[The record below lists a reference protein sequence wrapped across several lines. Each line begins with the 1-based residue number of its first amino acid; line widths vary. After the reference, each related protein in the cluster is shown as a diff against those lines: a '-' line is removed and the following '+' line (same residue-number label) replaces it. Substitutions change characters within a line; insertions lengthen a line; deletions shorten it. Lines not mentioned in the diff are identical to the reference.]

1 MNSLLERAEEKV
13 KAFLQEDSS
22 GHDWWHIHRVVQ
34 LALRLAENYPQVNR
48 GIIHLAALMHDV
60 GDYKLHNG
68 DEERGKAFL
77 HQMLDELNCPID
89 LRTPVLQIINEMSF
103 RGGVNKTPPS
113 TLEGEIVQDA
123 DRLDAIG
130 AIGIGRAFA
139 FGGVNHRLMY
149 DPNIEVQEF
158 KTAQAYK
165 EAKGT
170 TINHFYEKLLKLS
183 KGMNT
188 QVAQQIANER
198 HTYMQQFVDRFLQE
212 WNGNDSELA

>member
-13 KAFLQEDSS
+13 RSFLREDSS

-34 LALRLAENYPQVNR
+34 LAIRLAKYHPEANEEVVL
-48 GIIHLAALMHDV
+48 LAALMHDV
-60 GDYKLHNG
+60 GDYKLHDG
-68 DEERGKAFL
+68 DEEKGKAFL
-77 HQMLDELNCPID
+77 HQMLDELHCPAEM
-89 LRTPVLQIINEMSF
+89 RTLVLQIINEMSF

-113 TLEGEIVQDA
+113 TIEGKIVQDA

-139 FGGVNHRLMY
+139 FGGANHRLMY
-149 DPNIEVQEF
+149 DPSVEVQEF
-158 KTAQAYK
+158 KTSQAYK

-183 KGMNT
+183 EGMNT
-188 QVAQQIANER
+188 EVAQQIANER

-212 WNGNDSELA
+212 WDGKDR

>member
-1 MNSLLERAEEKV
+1 MKSLLERAEEKV

-34 LALRLAENYPQVNR
+34 LALRLSANYPEANKEVV
-48 GIIHLAALMHDV
+48 HLAALMHDV

-68 DEERGKAFL
+68 NEDKAKEFL
-77 HQMLDELNCPID
+77 HQMLDELQCPAQM
-89 LRTPVLQIINEMSF
+89 RTLVLQIIDEMSF
-103 RGGVNKTPPS
+103 RGGINKTPPS
-113 TLEGEIVQDA
+113 TVEGKIVQDA

-139 FGGVNHRLMY
+139 FGGANQRLMY
-149 DPNIEVQEF
+149 DPNIEIQEF

-170 TINHFYEKLLKLS
+170 TVNHFYEKLLKLS

-188 QVAQQIANER
+188 EIAQQIANER
-198 HTYMQQFVDRFLQE
+198 HAYMQQFVDRFLQE
-212 WNGNDSELA
+212 WDGKDS